1 MNSDEMS
8 RGLVGIPWL
17 VCATSAF
24 VVAVVFVFVVPR
36 SAGATGL
43 EYVVLRWFHSLVWV
57 LLGLAAL
64 ARQFL
69 PTNERLAGALAQ
81 LALVVYVVYFITF
94 VRAA

>member
-1 MNSDEMS
+1 M
-8 RGLVGIPWL
+8 
-17 VCATSAF
+17 AAF
-24 VVAVVFVFVVPR
+24 GVAVVFVFVVPH
-36 SAGATGL
+36 SADATGL

-69 PTNERLAGALAQ
+69 PTNERVAGAVAQ
-81 LALVVYVVYFITF
+81 LALVVYVAYLITF